1 MFDLENAIKN
11 WKRQLRSS
19 PAFED
24 GDIAELES
32 HLRNEIDRLTA
43 EGLSEEEAFQK
54 ASKEIG
60 EPESIGDELYKT
72 RTPNVDAT
80 PPWKQKSWLPTMLP
94 NYVKVSLRNFKR
106 NFAFSIINVLGLS
119 VALAVALLV
128 ITFIKDQAGYDTF
141 HSNADQI
148 YRVITSPGGDH
159 SASARYA
166 SSPFSIAS
174 LLKHE
179 FPEVVQAT
187 HIKPF
192 TNAVSFED
200 QRFVLSGYRADSSFF
215 TLFDFNLDRGNPDN
229 ALKNPNSVILS
240 KEAAE
245 RFFGDTNPMGKV
257 LSMQNSQLYE
267 VTGVLAEEQNRS
279 HLEFEA
285 LISDSPNA
293 ESMMLNAGMQSWENP
308 MWYTYLLL
316 EQQTNVAEF
325 ESKLGNI
332 VDLHFP
338 GDSDSEYQLN
348 LQRLTEINLGEQL
361 SRQIGRVTPVEFVY
375 FLAALA
381 VVIILASSI
390 NYVNLTVA
398 RSLKRVKEIGL
409 RKVIGAE
416 RFQIICQFIIE
427 SILIAVIS
435 LSIGLLI
442 FWSWLLPFWNSLQLA
457 TADFGQ
463 IAFNTSRDAELYL
476 IFLGFSVLV
485 GLLAGIYPAIKL
497 SSFSP
502 SEAFKNSLTNVKS
515 SGWSLRKMLVVLQIT
530 ISLVLII
537 STFLLYR
544 QSSELLNAE
553 YGFSKSDVINVELGE
568 VPYELMRQEMTNQSG
583 VEGISA
589 TSSLPGVNFPTKT
602 WIGREDRLDSLSASI
617 YSVDESFN
625 KNFKLNLIAGRNFSS
640 DYAVDTLEAA
650 ILNETAVQKLGIG
663 SPREAIDTFI
673 EIKRTG
679 HNYQIVG
686 VVEDFQFDFL
696 WNPISPMI
704 MLNNPSGYRIMN
716 IHLAESNQATTLQN
730 LERIWKQIEPVA
742 PFNYRYYQ
750 NEIDTVYTDFR
761 ELVFLV
767 GFLAILAILIACFG
781 MLAMSHYDT
790 QARIKEIGVRKV
802 FGANVKDVIVLLS
815 ADFAKIIILGIVI
828 GIPAAVYLNSLWL
841 QVFANKTDFSI
852 WLIVGATILTAVLTL
867 ISISWQTYNAALRN
881 PVKSLRS
888 E

>member
-1 MFDLENAIKN
+1 MFNLENAIKT
-11 WKRQLRSS
+11 WKRQLRNN

-24 GDIAELES
+24 GDVAELES
-32 HLRNEIDRLTA
+32 HLRDEIDRLMVM
-43 EGLSEEEAFQK
+43 GISDEEAFQK

-72 RTPNVDAT
+72 RTPNVVAT
-80 PPWKQKSWLPTMLP
+80 PPWKQNPWIPSMLP

-141 HSNADQI
+141 HSNAGQI
-148 YRVITSPGGDH
+148 YRVITSIGGDNT
-159 SASARYA
+159 SAARYA
-166 SSPFSIAS
+166 SSPLPVA
-174 LLKHE
+174 LLLE
-179 FPEVVQAT
+179 NELPEVFQTT
-187 HIKPF
+187 HIQPF
-192 TNAVSFED
+192 SDAASFED
-200 QRFVLSGYRADSSFF
+200 QRFVLSGFRADSSFF
-215 TLFDFNLDRGNPDN
+215 TLFDFSLDRGNPDN
-229 ALKNPNSVILS
+229 ALNSPNSIILS
-240 KEAAE
+240 KEAAL
-245 RFFGDTNPMGKV
+245 RFFGDTNPMGQV
-257 LSMQNSQLYE
+257 LSMENGQLYE
-267 VTGVLAEEQNRS
+267 VTGVLAKEQNRS

-285 LISDSPNA
+285 LISVSPNA
-293 ESMMLNAGMQSWENP
+293 GSMMLNAGLQSWENP

-316 EQQTNVAEF
+316 EEQTNVVEI
-325 ESKLGNI
+325 ETKLGNI
-332 VDLHFP
+332 VDLHYP
-338 GDSDSEYQLN
+338 GDSDTEYQLN
-348 LQRLTEINLGEQL
+348 LQRLTEINLGERL
-361 SRQIGRVTPVEFVY
+361 ARQIGRVTPVEFVY

-381 VVIILASSI
+381 IVIVLASSI

-416 RFQIICQFIIE
+416 RFQLISQFIIE

-435 LSIGLLI
+435 LCIGFLI

-485 GLLAGIYPAIKL
+485 GLFAGIYPAIKL

-502 SEAFKNSLTNVKS
+502 SEAFKNSLANVQS
-515 SGWSLRKMLVVLQIT
+515 SGWSLRKILVVLQIT

-544 QSSELLNAE
+544 QSSELLNAD

-568 VPYELMRQEMTNQSG
+568 VPYELLRQKMANQSG

-589 TSSLPGVNFPTKT
+589 TSNLPGVNFPTKT

-625 KNFKLNLIAGRNFSS
+625 ENFKLDLIVGRNFSS
-640 DYAVDTLEAA
+640 EYAVDTLGAA
-650 ILNETAVQKLGIG
+650 ILNETAVQKLGLR
-663 SPREAIDTFI
+663 SPREAIDTFV
-673 EIKRTG
+673 EIKTTG
-679 HNYQIVG
+679 ANYQIVG

-704 MLNNPSGYRIMN
+704 MLNNPSGYRVVN
-716 IHLAESNQATTLQN
+716 IHLVESNQATTLQN

-750 NEIDTVYTDFR
+750 DEIDSVYTDFR

-767 GFLAILAILIACFG
+767 GFLALLAILIACFG

-802 FGANVKDVIVLLS
+802 FGANVREVIVLLS
-815 ADFAKIIILGIVI
+815 ADFAKIIILGIII
-828 GIPAAVYLNSLWL
+828 GIPVAIYLNSLWL
-841 QVFANKTDFSI
+841 QVFADKTDFSV
-852 WLIVGATILTAVLTL
+852 WLIVGATVLTATLTL
-867 ISISWQTYNAALRN
+867 ISISYQAIKSAQMN
-881 PVKSLRS
+881 PVNSLRS